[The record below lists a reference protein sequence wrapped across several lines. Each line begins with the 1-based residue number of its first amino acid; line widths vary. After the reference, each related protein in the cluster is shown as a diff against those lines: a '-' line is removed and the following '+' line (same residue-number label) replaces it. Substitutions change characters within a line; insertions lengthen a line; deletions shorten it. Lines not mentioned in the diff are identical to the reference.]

1 MESKFLNISV
11 VIATIGG
18 ESIYETIRT
27 INSGSVIPNEI
38 LICIPFEF
46 NKIELTKFEL
56 KNIKIIQTQDKGQV
70 IQRTIG
76 FQNAIYDFVLQIDDD
91 VILEYNCLENL
102 YDSLKHSDSH
112 AAISPA
118 LYTLK
123 TNLSVYR
130 TSKKLLNIFLLR
142 PLYYFIINGLSGY
155 KQGSITLAGTQIGID
170 PNNFKDKL
178 IRSEWLPGGCVLHNK
193 KNLILENYFPYKGKA
208 YMEDL
213 YHSILLNKNNIKLY
227 INKFAIAYIDDP
239 RDEKLKFS
247 NWRKEI
253 SNDYKIRKNL
263 VNITNKSYFNLHI
276 YYCIRILQFLFMNLI
291 SKLKY

>member
-1 MESKFLNISV
+1 MLKKGISV
-11 VIATIGG
+11 IIATLGG
-18 ESIYETIRT
+18 ESVISTVNS
-27 INSGSVIPNEI
+27 INNGSIIPNEI
-38 LICIPFEF
+38 LICIPKDFIENAF
-46 NKIELTKFEL
+46 INFQYDNVKIVETNE
-56 KNIKIIQTQDKGQV
+56 KGQV
-70 IQRTIG
+70 IQRING
-76 FQNAIYDFVLQIDDD
+76 FNLAIYEYVLQIDDD

-112 AAISPA
+112 TAISPA

-130 TSKKLLNIFLLR
+130 SSSKNLNKYFLR
-142 PLYYFIINGLSGY
+142 PFYYLLINGFRGY

-170 PNNFKDKL
+170 PSYFKDNL
-178 IRSEWLPGGCVLHNK
+178 IKSEWLPGGCVLHNK
-193 KNLILENYFPYKGKA
+193 NNLVLKNYFPFNGKA

-213 YHSILLNKNNIKLY
+213 YHSTILKGNKINLY
-227 INKFAIAYIDDP
+227 INKQAIAYIDDP
-239 RDEKLKFS
+239 RDEQLTFS
-247 NWRKEI
+247 SWIKEI

-276 YYCIRILQFLFMNLI
+276 YYCIRILQFLLKNLI